1 MSWVALA
8 ADDETV
14 FSDAFMKLEGV
25 QENLAELLVGV
36 RSVRL
41 GNEERVVD
49 QAVVEEAVR
58 LLLASLDLGRVLLVR
73 LLVERGKE
81 VLGVDTNGLGT
92 LLTETERGDGKRLD
106 AIGLDAAAGVHNHV
120 ELLHN
125 RVDVVGV
132 AVARHQAGVEDLQA
146 AVHHPGTGSTLGVTR
161 SNGKIVDGET
171 PGGEGTT
178 ERSDLRVVLPEVV
191 AEAAENILLLALG
204 LLLDVLGTVV
214 SVLLLVDFLTLGLDG
229 LNLLVEVLELRLL
242 PLLDLLL
249 AELDLAATVV
259 DVEQGRGKLAGVLTG
274 GGENTLAGGGNGAA
288 NFVSGGGG
296 QSQDTVDRHTHVKG
310 KLGGHEQLDTAT
322 LRLHE
327 AVSGGGSG
335 TGHLAGGAAVGNLVD
350 SVAGGLHVGELVRA
364 LLTKVVETTDKDDAG
379 LALHDGLVT
388 DVDGLDSGGASTHGS
403 LDRARRRDQQHVNP
417 SSHSVDERLLK
428 NVVLNRLVQV
438 AVSVHTTE
446 SARTTHTG
454 SDAVTDL
461 GNVDILVELVG
472 VGDTS
477 GQQSLSD
484 RHEDEEGDRVNLG
497 HNVFRNTVSLGIPAG
512 RDLTSNKSVEP
523 ESLRDQEGSSLLHAN
538 NVLARLRDLEDLDL
552 VAVLTLELFGSLL
565 GRLEGL
571 EVLLNDNL
579 VKKLLLL
586 RVVATKE
593 LRLNQADT
601 RVLKNELLVLL
612 LDVLVINGLTS
623 LGVDPAGVR
632 SGLAL
637 DGTVVVLNQTHD
649 PGHLNA
655 TLKGELAVGL
665 HFPTSAGVT
674 PRTNLSKTGNDDD
687 LLQVDHALKAVVKR
701 GDLLL
706 PVREVRE
713 VELDVGAGLNNSL
726 LVEGFRVGAV
736 DDLILDG
743 VLLAYSATD
752 LASLHDVL
760 AELGHGLVEVR
771 DELQTTV
778 QVSEDRLALAEVDNG
793 RRHETQEVEGHLLL
807 GEGADAERFD
817 TLGNDV
823 VAAHETGATSPANDG
838 TADGEV
844 VTPVLGVPSVEQGLQ
859 GELGLGVETIVTE
872 GTVVGRQGQD
882 NLGGTS
888 LEAAL
893 GLLGLDAAKNAEQV
907 GQHDA
912 VSQLRS
918 GVDLVD
924 LATVLG
930 DGCKRHDEVQ
940 VPTEAVLG
948 VVNVV
953 NQSLAVLLAALVEG
967 HNNKLRATSTKAG
980 VHGLVVLS
988 DLTRESTGG
997 DDNLGTTADET
1008 LKDLGSDGACTSA
1021 GHKSVLAS
1029 KADTVLG
1036 SLLQRLQVI
1045 ASELLAV
1052 VPAMKALALEVQEGD
1067 GLDLALGPSG
1077 RLSLLGGA
1085 VIVGDDLVFV
1095 HGQRTENI
1103 AIQILDLELRGLGHL
1118 VLLLDELVDASE
1130 VVLDLGAVTVLRN
1143 LSTLSHLLDVVLQL
1157 AAASAG
1163 DFLIVEVA
1171 TSIDSG
1177 LGASGNGNVLVD
1189 GVGVENLLAVLDEL
1203 LTELLGELVGLTTL
1217 RWAVIDVVLHKFDQ
1231 GGVGAIHNADALAHD
1246 LTVNSLEA
1254 AEDNVIVHVEGVL
1267 ARPVPGRVIGTS
1279 LEGAEDGLNA
1289 GSVEVAV
1296 FGSPEVE
1303 LGL

>member
-120 ELLHN
+120 ELLHD

-161 SNGKIVDGET
+161 SDGKIVDGET

-191 AEAAENILLLALG
+191 AEAAEDILLLALG

-214 SVLLLVDFLTLGLDG
+214 SVLLLVNFLTLGLDG

-242 PLLDLLL
+242 PLFDLLL

-288 NFVSGGGG
+288 NFVGGGGG

-322 LRLHE
+322 LGLHE

-388 DVDGLDSGGASTHGS
+388 DVDGLDSGGASTHRS

-512 RDLTSNKSVEP
+512 RNLTSNKSVEP

-579 VKKLLLL
+579 VEKLLLL
-586 RVVATKE
+586 GVAD
-593 LRLNQADT
+593 A

-623 LGVDPAGVR
+623 LGVDPARVR

-687 LLQVDHALKAVVKR
+687 LLQVDHALKAVVER

-706 PVREVRE
+706 PVR
-713 VELDVGAGLNNSL
+713 
-726 LVEGFRVGAV
+726 EGFRVGAV

-793 RRHETQEVEGHLLL
+793 RGHETQEVEGHLLL

-823 VAAHETGATSPANDG
+823 VAAHETGATSPADDG

-967 HNNKLRATSTKAG
+967 HNNKLRATGTKAG

-1103 AIQILDLELRGLGHL
+1103 AIQVLDLELRGLGHL

-1143 LSTLSHLLDVVLQL
+1143 LSTLSHLLNVVLQL

-1203 LTELLGELVGLTTL
+1203 LTELLGKLVGLTTL
-1217 RWAVIDVVLHKFDQ
+1217 RWAVVDVVLHKFDQ

-1254 AEDNVIVHVEGVL
+1254 AEDNVIVHVKGVL
-1267 ARPVPGRVIGTS
+1267 ARPVPGRVIGTR